1 MSDVT
6 PPPVHAPVHAHAL
19 PRTAAERRHEFLYHV
34 LPAWL
39 SAIGAIGALVLTA
52 YTLLVVHETSGQVH
66 DIMNHMGIAPAGK

>member
-1 MSDVT
+1 MTLVPVTSD
-6 PPPVHAPVHAHAL
+6 
-19 PRTAAERRHEFLYHV
+19 RRRELLYHV

-66 DIMNHMGIAPAGK
+66 DIMSHMGMLPPGK